1 VDQINLP
8 HQPHDECF
16 RCGYDLFGV
25 RDDLPCPECGL
36 LAERSRHKSGELHD
50 SHPLWL
56 RNMRRGL
63 ILLLLAMTSIL
74 VWPTLFFS
82 MFGDEREA
90 LLHANYS
97 LHSRFGNLNRHVNLN
112 WLAENVDHFTP
123 LFILGPSVLF
133 LVSGIFLLTRPE
145 GYPLADQTDHK
156 RRRNMRIL
164 AVAALATLLLSVP
177 LFLAHG
183 SDDKEVRLQY
193 ILDSLIG
200 LEISP
205 LVLLV
210 FLQLHSLAD
219 RMGGKFN
226 RQHLLVGGYIA
237 TAAIFLGC
245 GIELLH
251 ALSDYFGTV
260 GPLLGSADGSIA
272 ATVISLLLPLSV
284 VSLYFWCIYVLLKF
298 ILAFSE
304 ASANLRRKWAAHDLS
319 LTKND
324 SNC

>member
-1 VDQINLP
+1 
-8 HQPHDECF
+8 
-16 RCGYDLFGV
+16 V

-36 LAERSRHKSGELHD
+36 LAERSRHKSEELHD
-50 SHPLWL
+50 SHPRWL
-56 RNMRRGL
+56 RNIRRGL
-63 ILLLLAMTSIL
+63 ILLVLAIVSIL

-82 MFGDEREA
+82 VFDDVREH
-90 LLHANYS
+90 LLHDGNS
-97 LHSRFGNLNRHVNLN
+97 FRHSRHIVWMAQN
-112 WLAENVDHFTP
+112 ADDFTP
-123 LFILGPSVLF
+123 FFVLGPTVL
-133 LVSGIFLLTRPE
+133 LLGSGIFLLTRAE
-145 GYPLADQTDHK
+145 GYPLADQADQK
-156 RRRNMRIL
+156 RRRNMRIIAL
-164 AVAALATLLLSVP
+164 AVLTTLLLSVP

-183 SDDKEVRLQY
+183 IDDKEVRLQY
-193 ILDSLIG
+193 ILASLIG

-210 FLQLHSLAD
+210 FLQLRTLAG
-219 RMGGKFN
+219 RMGSKFN
-226 RQHLLVGGYIA
+226 RQHLLFGGYIA

-298 ILAFSE
+298 IIAFSK
-304 ASANLRRKWAAHDLS
+304 ASTELRRKWAAHDLS
-319 LTKND
+319 L
-324 SNC
+324 